1 MDDLLKVGTITS
13 THGIKGEVKLYPSTD
28 DVNRFKK
35 LKSAKIAYNGSYVDV
50 EVAGARFFKNMVIL
64 KFKEI
69 DNINDV
75 EKYKGSELL
84 VTRENAVKLQ
94 KDEYFMA
101 DLIDAIMISDDG
113 SIEGTL
119 FDILK
124 TGANDVFVLK
134 TSDGR
139 EILLPA
145 IHDCIKEVDVENRK
159 IVFHLPEGLLD

>member
-64 KFKEI
+64 KFKDI

-75 EKYKGSELL
+75 EKYKGSELF

>member
-1 MDDLLKVGTITS
+1 MNDLLKVGTITS
-13 THGIKGEVKLYPSTD
+13 THGIRGEVKLFPSTD

-35 LKSAKIAYNGSYVDV
+35 LKNAKIAYNGAFIDV

-64 KFKEI
+64 KFKDI

-75 EKYKGSELL
+75 EKYKGSELF

-145 IHDCIKEVDVENRK
+145 IHDCIKEVDVANKK